1 MSAAAFQ
8 TPLARRLA
16 RPSPWLIAAAV
27 VIPTFMEVFDFDN
40 AVWPTLIFR
49 FGPPHMFFDRSQ
61 FRTLK
66 VIHFKDR

>member
-1 MSAAAFQ
+1 MVAMAEVKIS
-8 TPLARRLA
+8 
-16 RPSPWLIAAAV
+16 AV
-27 VIPTFMEVFDFDN
+27 VAVAQDDFDN

-49 FGPPHMFFDRSQ
+49 FGPPPTFFDRSQ